1 MRRILLSCV
10 TACVSLAGAY
20 PAAAQRF
27 LPPSVGSWSA
37 GSAQSVTLDQAARAD
52 APAIRE
58 FGFVGIERADYARG
72 AGKFTVTLYRM
83 TDPSGAYGAFT
94 FLRPAGMATSTLA
107 EHAAAAS
114 SRALVVVGNF
124 LIDADGAAV
133 GHSSKDIESL
143 ANALKPKADARPFP
157 SIGVHLPTDGIVPGS
172 ERYIVG
178 PVTLQAVLPVGS
190 GDWIGF
196 SDGAEAISARF
207 RKTGQEV
214 SLLIV
219 EYPTQQIAA
228 RHFER
233 AQPILHPADDASK
246 SGNPIVAAERD
257 DDLISIA
264 FGKSSPAFADAL
276 LKKVVFGHE
285 ITWNEPSYKATDL
298 TWPVYIVGAFTGA
311 GIIMLFSIV
320 SGIGFGIIR
329 VVIKTVLPG
338 KVFDRH
344 GQIEVIQLGLS
355 GKRINTK
362 DFY

>member
-1 MRRILLSCV
+1 MRRILLTCV
-10 TACVSLAGAY
+10 FAFFLVVAARPS
-20 PAAAQRF
+20 AAQGL
-27 LPPSVGSWSA
+27 LPSSFA
-37 GSAQSVTLDQAARAD
+37 GWTTGASQSFQIAD
-52 APAIRE
+52 ADLGAMQE
-58 FGFVGIERADYARG
+58 YGFKTAERTEYTHGSD
-72 AGKFTVTLYRM
+72 KLVVTLYRM
-83 TDPSGAYGAFT
+83 TDPSAAYGAFT
-94 FLRPAGMATSTLA
+94 YLRPANMAVSNISRYAATSPN
-107 EHAAAAS
+107 
-114 SRALVVVGNF
+114 RALLVVGNF
-124 LIDADGAAV
+124 LIDADGPAIA
-133 GHSSKDIESL
+133 HSADDLKGL
-143 ANALKPKADARPFP
+143 ADALKSKADHRPFP
-157 SIGVHLPTDGIVPGS
+157 SIALHLPAEGLVPGS
-172 ERYIVG
+172 EHYILG
-178 PVTLQAVLPVGS
+178 PIALRAVLPAGS
-190 GDWIGF
+190 GDWLGF
-196 SDGAEAISARF
+196 SNGAEAISARY
-207 RKTGQEV
+207 RKAGQEV

-228 RHFER
+228 KHFDS
-233 AQPILHPADDASK
+233 AKAILNPSDDAAK

-264 FGKSSPAFADAL
+264 FGKSSPALADAL
-276 LKKVVFGHE
+276 LKKVVFGHD

-329 VVIKTVLPG
+329 VLVKTFLPG